1 MAEKKTT
8 FELAESQDAMK
19 LVPTWQLEWWWI
31 LVGLGA
37 LLIVVGLFF
46 ILLRKIRK
54 ADPLQARRE
63 AYREADGALL
73 HLKETQPREV
83 AIQLSL
89 ILRRYL
95 AKSMNEPVLFE
106 THEEFIGRHD
116 AIKAFDVPLRVS
128 ISGYFAELAS
138 VKYGPDEGVVEGGI
152 ESLKTRAK
160 ELLERMHAA

>member
-1 MAEKKTT
+1 MAESKTT

-37 LLIVVGLFF
+37 LLIVVGLSF

-54 ADPLQARRE
+54 TDPYQAKRE
-63 AYREADGALL
+63 AHREADGALF
-73 HLKETQPREV
+73 HLKEIQAREV

-95 AKSMNEPVLFE
+95 AKCLNDPVLFE

-116 AIKAFDVPLRVS
+116 AIKGFDVSLRVGV
-128 ISGYFAELAS
+128 SGYFAELAAI
-138 VKYGPDEGVVEGGI
+138 KYGPDDGVVQGGV
-152 ESLKTRAK
+152 ESLKTRAR
-160 ELLERMHAA
+160 ELLERMYAV